1 MRQREPAISGLIVG
15 GTALLGQLVTNDPPD
30 CIAKTQKYEAF
41 VGNNPQQVELLV
53 MPGTDGKSILSADKE
68 APECGIDEET
78 LRKMAQS

>member
-1 MRQREPAISGLIVG
+1 
-15 GTALLGQLVTNDPPD
+15 
-30 CIAKTQKYEAF
+30 
-41 VGNNPQQVELLV
+41 VELLV